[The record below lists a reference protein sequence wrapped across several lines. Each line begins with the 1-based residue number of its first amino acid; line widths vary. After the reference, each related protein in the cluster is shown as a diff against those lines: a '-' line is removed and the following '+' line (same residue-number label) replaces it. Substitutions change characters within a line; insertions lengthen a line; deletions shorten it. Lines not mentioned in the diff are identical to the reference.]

1 MKPPKDK
8 MFLDNRARTA
18 LLKANVKAQKALLAD
33 PDGIKYFQLV
43 GNPSLKETTTLIPA
57 DRQDIDISRGTTEL
71 KGFYPFLFFSLPWI
85 CTHLGDFIEEA
96 GSDYYYIN
104 LTWEQ
109 YLGIALDKY
118 TGLGDILEREL
129 NRFRHENANHAYKL
143 INIDKNRIISMIPF
157 IINIIYDDG
166 SIDDLTKARLKALSK
181 ARGAERHKI
190 SEIHIYFSKYL
201 FRPYKENVKN
211 YKNLPKAIWAMALWN
226 ELQNEKIFKKH
237 FDPIKRL
244 IVIGDTEKTKN
255 NIDNYADEN
264 PVVKKILPLYSQEL
278 RVTASGGK
286 LVSRHSREYLS
297 AYINFYL
304 YLLGKDNGRGDY
316 ISIKDPVDFFLHVI
330 PGMIDAIKRHDK
342 PKKENYMRILKGA
355 VAALDDWTGLDFT
368 VDSFTETNGPKMR
381 VYIDR
386 NYLPPQYKGK
396 KRKKEIKPREKGI
409 KPST

>member
-8 MFLDNRARTA
+8 MFIDNRARTA
-18 LLKANVKAQKALLAD
+18 VLKANVKAQQSLFAD
-33 PDGIKYFQLV
+33 SSGIEYFQLV
-43 GNPSLKETTTLIPA
+43 GDPSLNEKTALVPV
-57 DRQDIDISRGTTEL
+57 DRQNIDISRGTTEL

-96 GSDYYYIN
+96 GDDYYYIN

-109 YLGIALDKY
+109 YLEITLDKY
-118 TGLGDILEREL
+118 TGLGDILQREL
-129 NRFRHENANHAYKL
+129 NRFRHENANHTYKL
-143 INIDKNRIISMIPF
+143 INIDKHRIISMIPF

-166 SIDDLTKARLKALSK
+166 SIDDLTKVRLKTLKKRFNVS
-181 ARGAERHKI
+181 EIHKI

-201 FRPYKENVKN
+201 FKPYKENAKN

-237 FDPIKRL
+237 FEPIKRL
-244 IVIGDTEKTKN
+244 IVVGNTEKTRS
-255 NIDNYADEN
+255 NIDTYADEN
-264 PVVKKILPLYSQEL
+264 PEIKKILPLYSQEL
-278 RVTASGGK
+278 RVLVTGGE

-297 AYINFYL
+297 SYINFYL

-316 ISIKDPVDFFLHVI
+316 ISINPLDLFLHVI
-330 PGMIDAIKRHDK
+330 PGMIDAISRHDTQ
-342 PKKENYMRILKGA
+342 KKEYYLRILKGA

-368 VDSFTETNGPKMR
+368 IEKFTETNGPKMR
-381 VYIDR
+381 FYIDR
-386 NYLPPQYKGK
+386 NYLPKQYKGK
-396 KRKKEIKPREKGI
+396 KRKDKKTQRK